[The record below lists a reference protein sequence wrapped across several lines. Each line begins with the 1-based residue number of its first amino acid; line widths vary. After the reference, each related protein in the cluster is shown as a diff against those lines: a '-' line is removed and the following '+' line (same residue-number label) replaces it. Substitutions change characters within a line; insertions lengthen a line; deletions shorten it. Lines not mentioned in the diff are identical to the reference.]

1 MDIQLARLV
10 EVMADYDRGDPMRIH
25 HFLKVHS
32 LAAVIGRREGLDE
45 ETLFVLETAAIVHD
59 IGIHLAEQR
68 HGSSAG
74 TWQEKEGPA
83 EARRLLTE
91 VGGYTE
97 AQIRRVEYLVA
108 HHHTYTHIEGAD
120 YQILVEA
127 DFLVNIFEDHLSTN
141 AVERIRRK
149 IFRTATG
156 LRLLDAMYGSTWNPR
171 GADAAGREV

>member
-1 MDIQLARLV
+1 MNLQLSRLILA
-10 EVMADYDRGDPMRIH
+10 MTDYDQGDPMRIH

-32 LAAVIGRREGLDE
+32 LAAVIGRLERLDD
-45 ETLFVLETAAIVHD
+45 ETQFVLETAAVVHD
-59 IGIHLAEQR
+59 IGIHKAEIK

-83 EARRLLTE
+83 EARRLLND
-91 VGGYTE
+91 VGGYSET
-97 AQIRRVEYLVA
+97 QIQRVEFLVG

-127 DFLVNIFEDHLSTN
+127 DFLVNIFEDHLSLK
-141 AVERIRRK
+141 AVERIRQR

-156 LRLLDAMYGSTWNPR
+156 HRLLDAMYASTWHPEMQESQ
-171 GADAAGREV
+171 D